1 MVYGVAS
8 RINKA
13 HKPLQRVNAGSC
25 LVQYYNIVSHKL
37 ISSGCKLCYII
48 SQILRNKLDF
58 LPWSLLFFFRTC
70 LLSPEMFS
78 KADPHKQLFQLLL
91 AIQGLRKNLLYETMT
106 QMAWESADI
115 LWCHLWFASKLNLR
129 NKRRNLILMMHHYAD
144 LGGASDG
151 LEQISHVAE
160 PIRSTTL
167 SWKVICHQLG
177 VSALIS
183 QTSFRWRHK
192 MLAVFSSYEA
202 KHRPIVKA

>member
-1 MVYGVAS
+1 MVYSVAS

-13 HKPLQRVNAGSC
+13 HKPLQRINAGSC

-58 LPWSLLFFFRTC
+58 LPWSLLFFCRTC

-106 QMAWESADI
+106 QMALESANI
-115 LWCHLWFASKLNLR
+115 LWYHLWFASKLNLR
-129 NKRRNLILMMHHYAD
+129 NKCRNLILMTHHCTQIWVV
-144 LGGASDG
+144 LLMGWRKFLIQQNQSEVPLW
-151 LEQISHVAE
+151 LEK
-160 PIRSTTL
+160 
-167 SWKVICHQLG
+167 WWVINMEFLCSFLRHHNSV
-177 VSALIS
+177 VSQNVCRFLKLWS
-183 QTSFRWRHK
+183 KT
-192 MLAVFSSYEA
+192 
-202 KHRPIVKA
+202 

>member
-1 MVYGVAS
+1 MKLPRSQMVYSVAS

-25 LVQYYNIVSHKL
+25 LVYNIVSHKL

-58 LPWSLLFFFRTC
+58 LPWSLLFFCRTC

-106 QMAWESADI
+106 RMAWESAYI
-115 LWCHLWFASKLNLR
+115 LWCHLWFASKLSLR
-129 NKRRNLILMMHHYAD
+129 NMRRNLILMTHHYAD

-151 LEQISHVAE
+151 LEKISHSAE

-167 SWKVICHQLG
+167 TWKVMGHQCG
-177 VSALIS
+177 ISVLIS
-183 QTSFRWRHK
+183 QTS
-192 MLAVFSSYEA
+192 
-202 KHRPIVKA
+202 

>member
-1 MVYGVAS
+1 MVYSVAS

-13 HKPLQRVNAGSC
+13 HKPLQRVNTGSC
-25 LVQYYNIVSHKL
+25 LVYNIVSHKL

-91 AIQGLRKNLLYETMT
+91 AIQGLRKNLLYETMR

-115 LWCHLWFASKLNLR
+115 LWYHLWFASKLNLR
-129 NKRRNLILMMHHYAD
+129 NKRRNLILMTHHYAD

-151 LEQISHVAE
+151 LEKISHSTE

-167 SWKVICHQLG
+167 TWKVMGHQYG
-177 VSALIS
+177 ISVFIS
-183 QTSFRWRHK
+183 QTSQFGGVAK
-192 MLAVFSSYEA
+192 CLPFSQA
-202 KHRPIVKA
+202 MKQNIDL